1 MIQRSWFWF
10 ALFLNIVGSY
20 FKVMDFSEI
29 DVVGYSM
36 FSLLLLLGVFFTRKQ
51 SFFSRIQQVVLLL
64 FLILHGLIS
73 LTLPIGIVF
82 ALTGSYW
89 LALKVFVTFYLPSI
103 MLVWI
108 NLYGLYILE
117 KERKKATTL
126 P

>member
-1 MIQRSWFWF
+1 MIQRNWFWF
-10 ALFLNIVGSY
+10 ALFMNIVGSY

-29 DVVGYSM
+29 DVVGYSV
-36 FSLLLLLGVFFTRKQ
+36 FRLLLLLGVFLTRKQ

-89 LALKVFVTFYLPSI
+89 LALKVFITFYLPSI
-103 MLVWI
+103 MLVWV